1 MQAQEKNIRG
11 FNLLELLVVIAI
23 ISIISAVAY
32 PSFSSWKSEREIR
45 NAATKIKN
53 LFTNINSQVQNGSFA
68 FVQVEVTNEFGDL
81 AIISKGLNMDTL
93 TQRIRKVDNWNTDIT
108 VRCDADQTGTGYTG
122 LSDGWDEEGA
132 IREEGK
138 WSVSNNLQV
147 SFLSFDDVVANFD
160 TKKSGTICFSKDGT
174 WYSADGE
181 FESDFEIIEAFYICN
196 RTAAITKCNVTA
208 PFSPKPELPIPGT
221 EHKYVF
227 EINWSRFGN
236 VTMERWNDGEW
247 VLQ

>member
-23 ISIISAVAY
+23 MSIISAVAY

-68 FVQVEVTNEFGDL
+68 FAQVEVTNQFGDL

-122 LSDGWDEEGA
+122 LSDGWDEEVA

-138 WSVSNNLQV
+138 RSVSNNLQV
-147 SFLSFDDVVANFD
+147 SFLSFDDVVVNFD

-181 FESDFEIIEAFYICN
+181 FESNGTIIDGFYVCN
-196 RTAAITKCNVTA
+196 RTAAITNCDA
-208 PFSPKPELPIPGT
+208 
-221 EHKYVF
+221 
-227 EINWSRFGN
+227 
-236 VTMERWNDGEW
+236 D
-247 VLQ
+247 

>member
-1 MQAQEKNIRG
+1 MG
-11 FNLLELLVVIAI
+11 FKKFFSKVVAPVVKFLGGNPL
-23 ISIISAVAY
+23 ISLGVSLFLAWVLR
-32 PSFSSWKSEREIR
+32 PKVPEIED
-45 NAATKIKN
+45 
-53 LFTNINSQVQNGSFA
+53 FG
-68 FVQVEVTNEFGDL
+68 TNEFDDL

-147 SFLSFDDVVANFD
+147 SFLSFDEVVANFD

-181 FESDFEIIEAFYICN
+181 FESDNEIIEAFYICN

-236 VTMERWNDGEW
+236 ITMEKWNNDEREW
-247 VLQ
+247 VKQ